1 VPLRPEHTA
10 RARARRR
17 WPELGCCEYPGCTSP
32 ATDRHHRD
40 GDVWNNAR
48 ANVCFLCGPHHAI
61 EQVHTRYVRL
71 ALAGQLVLV
80 DVPVQL
86 RLAA

>member
-1 VPLRPEHTA
+1 MPIRPEHTA

-17 WPELGCCEYPGCTSP
+17 WPHLGQCEYPACREP

-48 ANVCFLCGPHHAI
+48 ANLRFLCPAHHRV
-61 EQVHTRYVRL
+61 EDVRMRQERL
-71 ALAGQLVLV
+71 QRAGQLVLLALEE
-80 DVPVQL
+80 QL
-86 RLAA
+86 GLVA